1 MRCIHK
7 EDRPLCNSLRAFTLI
22 ELLVVIAII
31 AILSALLTPAVRD
44 ALERGRAAVC
54 LSNLHQIA
62 LALHGYMVDH
72 DEYTPPYV
80 ELLNDPVGATL
91 EDGESYSQFR
101 RHWHYTAWFK
111 SGDYQ
116 GGPRD
121 SDGFLGPY
129 MNGEAGRKFGILGC
143 PSVRDGPGNTLFSG
157 IVYPAYLY
165 HYESLGL
172 NLDASDLFCG
182 GGEDRGRYVPSVE
195 KPIDYIIFA
204 DTIGVE
210 GAYISPQDAR
220 FARPDIYT
228 RHSPI
233 PRHNDAFNALFLDGH
248 ARRATLAEDWN
259 RERFLRDCIN

>member
-1 MRCIHK
+1 MIHTRK
-7 EDRPLCNSLRAFTLI
+7 RPGRDPRSAFTLI

-54 LSNLHQIA
+54 LNNLHQMS
-62 LALHGYMVDH
+62 LGLYGYLIDH
-72 DEYTPPYV
+72 AEYTPPYV
-80 ELLNDPVGATL
+80 ELLPDPVGATL
-91 EDGESYSQFR
+91 EDGVHYSQFR

-129 MNGEAGRKFGILGC
+129 INGEAGRKFGILGC
-143 PSVRDGPGNTLFSG
+143 PSVQDGPGNTLFSG

-172 NLDASDLFCG
+172 NLDATDLLCG
-182 GGEDRGRYVPSVE
+182 GGVEKGRYVPSVE
-195 KPIDYIIFA
+195 KPVDYIIFG
-204 DTIGVE
+204 DVVGVE
-210 GAYISPQDAR
+210 GAYISPNDAR

-233 PRHNDAFNALFLDGH
+233 DRHNGSFNALFLDGH
-248 ARRATLAEDWN
+248 ARGAKLAEDWN
-259 RERFLRDCIN
+259 REKFLRACVR